1 MSITFALQRP
11 CACVN
16 RSIIIMEITGT
27 QAPVQWK
34 MACLFGRHVMQQNAI
49 HSFLTWQFFSFKI
62 RRCDGMMCSLVW
74 CCLLH
79 KAVELKMLLVF
90 FWIFLSERMIG
101 YATSHLFSWDAFGI
115 FLLLIYFFL
124 WDGEDWFVEVEVKG
138 WKKCLCKKR
147 YVSTFQSITFLHSF
161 KIENSRR
168 DR

>member
-11 CACVN
+11 CTCVN

-79 KAVELKMLLVF
+79 KEVELKMLLVF

-115 FLLLIYFFL
+115 FLLLIYFFCGMERIGL
-124 WDGEDWFVEVEVKG
+124 LKLKWRAEKSALVKNDMFP
-138 WKKCLCKKR
+138 LSSR
-147 YVSTFQSITFLHSF
+147 LHFSTLL
-161 KIENSRR
+161 K
-168 DR
+168 